1 VALSASDVGSRVV
14 VRRLLPGERGPSG
27 GPAMTDVLGVLETY
41 DAAGLVVRRADDTT
55 VRVAHDLVVAAKTVP
70 PPPRRR
76 PGVGSPTVSRTEPT
90 GRRDDNDG
98 DAGDREE
105 V

>member
-1 VALSASDVGSRVV
+1 M

-27 GPAMTDVLGVLETY
+27 APAMTDVLGVLEEY
-41 DAAGLVVRRADDTT
+41 DAGGLAVRRADDTT
-55 VRVAHDLVVAAKTVP
+55 VRIAHDLVVAAKTIP

-76 PGVGSPTVSRTEPT
+76 PGVGSPAGSSPPPSST